1 MKSNKTIGRLVG
13 LLFLFIFATGIF
25 VYQFL
30 QGPVLFSNDFLT
42 SASENSN
49 EIIVSTLLL
58 FLSGITSIVIAIIL
72 LPVFKKYS
80 FSLAFLYLAFCILGF
95 IAISIDNISV
105 LSILELSLEYT
116 NNGTENS
123 DTFNTLST
131 VFYKKHWWTHY
142 ISLLISCFPVFV
154 LYYTLYV
161 SKLIPKIISIVGLLA
176 VILMFIEIL
185 FSILGDS
192 ISMNMLLPIGLIQ
205 LILPVWLILK
215 GLNATVLETEIK

>member
-215 GLNATVLETEIK
+215 GLNATVLETEMK